1 MSYECSHFKLFK
13 TINIKTLGNGQL
25 TRNPHQ
31 KDRKVI
37 MKKKK
42 TEKRKRNTSGE
53 VVSLVHLS
61 LLIAYKTG
69 VSMLVNK
76 NSQKNNQFDITL
88 GNQSK

>member
-1 MSYECSHFKLFK
+1 MSYECFHFKLLK

-37 MKKKK
+37 MEKK

-76 NSQKNNQFDITL
+76 NSQKNNQFEITL
-88 GNQSK
+88 GNPSK